1 MSAVNVY
8 ADEEEVFA
16 LSFANHVISD
26 DDSTRNNIT
35 SSNTSSHNLT
45 VGGPPPLLSDSPFG
59 LSEPDEEL
67 SYQEELLSSP
77 LLYKSERLISHTAKD
92 YTYAGNNDD
101 IIFTLD
107 NEEENSEDLVI
118 VPQQTARIANVS
130 TYDDDFANAAQQNY
144 RLWLSS
150 F

>member
-8 ADEEEVFA
+8 TDEEEVFA

-26 DDSTRNNIT
+26 DSIIANDN
-35 SSNTSSHNLT
+35 HT
-45 VGGPPPLLSDSPFG
+45 VGVPPPLLSDSPSG
-59 LSEPDEEL
+59 LSEPDDEL
-67 SYQEELLSSP
+67 SYQEELFSSP
-77 LLYKSERLISHTAKD
+77 LLYKSERLISHTPKN
-92 YTYAGNNDD
+92 YTYAASNNDD

-107 NEEENSEDLVI
+107 NEEESSEDLVI
-118 VPQQTARIANVS
+118 IPQQTARPANVS
-130 TYDDDFANAAQQNY
+130 TYDDEFANAAQQNY